1 MMFAILCDFDG
12 TIVNLDAAEFLLNK
26 FVNEDW
32 KKFDEQLEREEITLE
47 ECMEKQYSLL
57 KAPKAVMLKELE
69 KGIFFRSNF
78 DKLVE
83 YCRTQNF
90 PFVIVSAGLDFIIK
104 HFLEQKGLEEVI
116 EIHAA
121 KTQFTSDGI
130 TLTFPKLFDKTS
142 ANFKDD
148 LVKYYKTQGY
158 RVIYIGDGLSDYT
171 AVRKAD
177 FSFIIKDSSLA
188 TLCKEEKLQ
197 CQEITDFQEAIDKIK
212 TFSML

>member
-1 MMFAILCDFDG
+1 MLAILCDFDG
-12 TIVNLDAAEFLLNK
+12 TIVNLDTAEFLLNK
-26 FVNEDW
+26 FVHEDW
-32 KKFDEQLEREEITLE
+32 KKFDEQLEKGEITLQ

-83 YCRTQNF
+83 YCRAQNF
-90 PFVIVSAGLDFIIK
+90 PFVIVSAGLDFAIK

-116 EIHAA
+116 KIHAA
-121 KTQFTSDGI
+121 KTKFTSDGI
-130 TLTFPKLFDKTS
+130 TLSFPRLYAKTS

-148 LVKYYKTQGY
+148 LVKYYKKQKY
-158 RVIYIGDGLSDYT
+158 HVIYIGDGISDYT

-177 FSFIIKDSSLA
+177 FSFVIKDSSLA
-188 TLCKEEKLQ
+188 TLCKREELQ

-212 TFSML
+212 TFGVL